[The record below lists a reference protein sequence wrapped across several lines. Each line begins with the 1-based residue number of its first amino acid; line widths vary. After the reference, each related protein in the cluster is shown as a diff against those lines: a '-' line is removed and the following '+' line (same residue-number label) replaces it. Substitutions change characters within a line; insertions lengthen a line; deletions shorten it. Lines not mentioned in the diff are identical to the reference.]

1 MTSVDSSFP
10 IEYVTGPVQLP
21 PWDASVTLV
30 EVWISVLNVG
40 EQPAATRALGYRS
53 ASAPSSPSPQD
64 GTVPSVQLFDDG
76 AAEVAPNAQ
85 RLASWVAWDTGSDE
99 VGQFWVKILTSSPN
113 LVPSVEFVE
122 FRPQDDP
129 GPGDVMCRYLPN
141 DFAVFNHRVRVVVPV
156 PTGPLLTE

>member
-21 PWDASVTLV
+21 PWDASVNLV

-64 GTVPSVQLFDDG
+64 GTVPSVLRFDDG
-76 AAEVAPNAQ
+76 TAEVAPNAQ
-85 RLASWVAWDTGSDE
+85 RLTAWVAWYTGSEE

-113 LVPSVEFVE
+113 LVPSVEFVK
-122 FRPQDDP
+122 FKQGVP

-141 DFAVFNHRVRVVVPV
+141 DFAVFHHRVRVVGPV